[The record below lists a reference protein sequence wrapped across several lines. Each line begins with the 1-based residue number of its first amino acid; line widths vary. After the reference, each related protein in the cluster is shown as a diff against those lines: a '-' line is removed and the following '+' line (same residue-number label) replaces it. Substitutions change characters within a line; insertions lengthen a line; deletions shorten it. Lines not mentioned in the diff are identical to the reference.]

1 MASKLDKNTLKG
13 IRLNGQIIPS
23 TTDNVQVQA
32 RYVQV
37 APNSEDLS
45 AILGVTNITGTDS
58 GGCANNLYDVLS
70 SLSGK
75 ISTITQ
81 PLRFKGVINTGGS
94 LPVKD
99 VEVGDVYHF
108 NDNIGSYYAGDE
120 VVCINVIKG
129 VEGIGGVQVQDEITW
144 ELLGRNTVDVT
155 RIDPNSITIGNLESS
170 STI

>member
-37 APNSEDLS
+37 TPNSADLS

-81 PLRFKGVINTGGS
+81 PLRFKGVIDSGGS
-94 LPVKD
+94 LPVKG

-108 NDNIGSYYAGDE
+108 NADIAPYHAGDE
-120 VVCINVIKG
+120 VVCINVTKG
-129 VEGIGGVQVQDEITW
+129 LEGTQDEVTC

-155 RIDPNSITIGNLESS
+155 RIDPNNITIENLESEL
-170 STI
+170 TV

>member
-37 APNSEDLS
+37 TPNSEDLS

-94 LPVKD
+94 LPVKG

-129 VEGIGGVQVQDEITW
+129 FEDAQDEATW

-155 RIDPNSITIGNLESS
+155 RIDPNNITIGNLESEL
-170 STI
+170 TV